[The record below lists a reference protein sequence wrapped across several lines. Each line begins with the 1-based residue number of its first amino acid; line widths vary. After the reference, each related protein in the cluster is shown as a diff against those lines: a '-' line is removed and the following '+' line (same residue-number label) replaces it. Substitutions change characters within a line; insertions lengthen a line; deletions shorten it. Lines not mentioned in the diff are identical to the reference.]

1 MLGTFKPVAYDPYRR
16 QRKVRVPRWLVL
28 LVAGIAAGAGAVI
41 VVQERY
47 LPPRLSAGESSRL
60 QAAYE
65 QADADR
71 RRLTAEL
78 QSATQK
84 RDAALAEQKT
94 LADELAQ
101 TRRLA
106 DDLRGDLATVIG
118 SLPPDPRGGA
128 VEIRAARFAARG
140 DALAYDVTLSRPR
153 AGAKPLTGVLQF
165 VVAGASAKS
174 GGASEAHITSKPVP
188 VSLGAYDVLRGSV
201 DLPDGFKPRQTTIQ
215 VLDKPGGARLG
226 MRVINV
232 D

>member
-1 MLGTFKPVAYDPYRR
+1 MLGNFKPVAYDPYRR
-16 QRKVRVPRWLVL
+16 SRKRGLPRWLVL
-28 LVAGIAAGAGAVI
+28 LLAGIAIGAGSV
-41 VVQERY
+41 VLVQERY
-47 LPPRLSAGESSRL
+47 LPQRLSADASAQL
-60 QAAYE
+60 QASYA
-65 QADADR
+65 QADAER
-71 RRLTAEL
+71 QRLAGEL
-78 QSATQK
+78 RAATQK
-84 RDAALAEQKT
+84 LDATAAERKT
-94 LADELAQ
+94 LADELGD

-128 VEIRAARFAARG
+128 VEIRAARFAAKG

-153 AGAKPLTGVLQF
+153 GGAKPISGVLQF
-165 VVAGASAKS
+165 VVAGASVRGDANV
-174 GGASEAHITSKPVP
+174 TSKPVP
-188 VSLGAYDVLRGSV
+188 VSLGAYEVLRGNV